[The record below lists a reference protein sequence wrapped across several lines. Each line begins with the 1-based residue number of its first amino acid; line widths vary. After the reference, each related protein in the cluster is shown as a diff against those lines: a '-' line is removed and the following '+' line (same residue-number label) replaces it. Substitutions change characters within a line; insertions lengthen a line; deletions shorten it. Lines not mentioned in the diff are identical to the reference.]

1 MSKMKWLVL
10 KMVKKNLSN
19 ILIFTGIVLTI
30 YASFTLVQWRI
41 TQNSNPVLIVEES
54 DLVNIED
61 GQPAYGFSY
70 EIDRGYQPP
79 ETEEEEKEEIYVF
92 ETKRIDYEDGMM
104 NITIPKIEVS
114 AEVMGGTS
122 KAQLKKGPGLYDMS
136 PLVYEE
142 EGNVLIAAH
151 RTTYGKWFRHVDK
164 LVEGDPIVLE
174 FEEHNF
180 LYEVERV
187 FIVAHN
193 DWSVTKPQGYSALTL
208 TACHPLYSAKQ
219 RIVVRAKLTEINEK

>member
-1 MSKMKWLVL
+1 
-10 KMVKKNLSN
+10 
-19 ILIFTGIVLTI
+19 
-30 YASFTLVQWRI
+30 
-41 TQNSNPVLIVEES
+41 
-54 DLVNIED
+54 
-61 GQPAYGFSY
+61 
-70 EIDRGYQPP
+70 
-79 ETEEEEKEEIYVF
+79 
-92 ETKRIDYEDGMM
+92 
-104 NITIPKIEVS
+104 
-114 AEVMGGTS
+114 MGGTS

-180 LYEVERV
+180 YYEVERV

-193 DWSVTKPQGYSALTL
+193 DCQ
-208 TACHPLYSAKQ
+208 
-219 RIVVRAKLTEINEK
+219 

>member
-114 AEVMGGTS
+114 AEVNGWYIQS
-122 KAQLKKGPGLYDMS
+122 SIKK
-136 PLVYEE
+136 
-142 EGNVLIAAH
+142 
-151 RTTYGKWFRHVDK
+151 RTR
-164 LVEGDPIVLE
+164 
-174 FEEHNF
+174 
-180 LYEVERV
+180 
-187 FIVAHN
+187 FI
-193 DWSVTKPQGYSALTL
+193 
-208 TACHPLYSAKQ
+208 
-219 RIVVRAKLTEINEK
+219 